1 MINFSPNAH
10 ADPHISFLTGK
21 QWAVTAASVTI
32 TAALEAYTWQ
42 IDNLILGIFQFAI
55 LLAFL

>member
-1 MINFSPNAH
+1 MYNIH

-21 QWAVTAASVTI
+21 QWAVAAGGITI

-42 IDNLILGIFQFAI
+42 IDNLILGIFQLAL